1 LNEPTRIQ
9 PANRASLLDRY
20 QAVADCLPVAEE
32 IASLAARLMPI
43 CRSITG
49 QGVQDTLDIL
59 GERIPIER
67 THVPSGTAV
76 LDWEVPKE
84 WNVREAYIL
93 DPQGR
98 RVVDFREHTL
108 HLVSYSIPVR
118 RKMSLAELRPHLH
131 SLPDHPD
138 WIPYRTSY
146 YSETWG
152 FCLKHSVL
160 ESLQEGEYEVVIDT
174 TLAPGSLTYGECVL
188 PGETNREVVLFTHI
202 CHPSL
207 ANDNV
212 SGMSLVSVLAQALS
226 REPHRFTYRIV
237 FAPATIGSIT
247 WLARNEAALERIDFG
262 LVIGLVGDP
271 GALTYKCSRRGDTG
285 IDDAARHV
293 VPQLDPA
300 ARIHDFSPYGY
311 DERQFC
317 SPGFDLAFG
326 RLTRSANSCY
336 PQYHTSADNLELM
349 RPQSFAESFLAIVQ
363 ILRVLEGNVRYRNLS
378 PRGEPRLGKRGL
390 YRKTGG
396 TDLGRTENAYLWLL
410 NQSDGGRDLLSIANR
425 AQLPFDFIRNAALDL
440 ERAGLLAEV
449 HESATQS
456 PSRRGIRS

>member
-1 LNEPTRIQ
+1 
-9 PANRASLLDRY
+9 
-20 QAVADCLPVAEE
+20 VAAC
-32 IASLAARLMPI
+32 
-43 CRSITG
+43 
-49 QGVQDTLDIL
+49 
-59 GERIPIER
+59 
-67 THVPSGTAV
+67 
-76 LDWEVPKE
+76 
-84 WNVREAYIL
+84 
-93 DPQGR
+93 
-98 RVVDFREHTL
+98 
-108 HLVSYSIPVR
+108 
-118 RKMSLAELRPHLH
+118 H
-131 SLPDHPD
+131 SLPQQPD

-146 YSETWG
+146 YKEYWG
-152 FCLKHSVL
+152 FCLRHRDL
-160 ESLQEGEYEVVIDT
+160 ERLQPGEYEVCVDT
-174 TLAPGSLTYGECVL
+174 TLQPGHLSYAEAFI
-188 PGETNREVVLFTHI
+188 PGTSDREVLIYTHT

-207 ANDNV
+207 ANDNLT
-212 SGMSLVSVLAQALS
+212 GMSLAALLARELS
-226 REPHRFTYRIV
+226 RAPRRLSYRIV
-237 FAPATIGSIT
+237 FGPGTIGSLT
-247 WLARNEAALERIDFG
+247 WLAANEAHLDRIEHG
-262 LVIGLVGDP
+262 LVMGLLGDP
-271 GALTYKCSRRGDTG
+271 GVLTYKESRNGTAD
-285 IDDAARHV
+285 IDRVARHV
-293 VPQLDPA
+293 VKHVKNG
-300 ARIHDFSPYGY
+300 ARVTEWEPYGY